1 MAGVY
6 GTLTVNQ
13 DGSWSY
19 TLDDNTLDHDLID
32 ATGTDDQVQDPFQ
45 VRVSDDDGDVSPEA
59 TLTIDVNDDGPA
71 FTLVNDG
78 DGNGIVSLITQNPAV
93 DTTYTG
99 NFADWI
105 YGADGFGEVTATLP
119 EGVEVGSV
127 AADGSQ
133 VVLNFYEGDVLVAIL
148 TLNADGEDTLE
159 VFHREPEVEFFDIS
173 GAEANAG
180 GPEGELLIDLGGDA
194 DFNVLVTAES
204 NGSSAVVNPSDQ
216 GWGVD
221 NQNINVNQ
229 SILFSFVDDGDNA
242 TPFGIKDFK
251 FQATKYTGQYGGAIT
266 ITISYIDP
274 DTMME
279 AMETISLSVTSGQTI
294 QITDLGWSDYEA
306 GNLLT
311 SVEVAHNGDSGA
323 FNLNNINVG
332 AESSTPPDDLSYEG
346 IVLDVVDA
354 DGDTD
359 SVEFSLVIDGE
370 EGEEL
375 EVEAITGTSG
385 DDVLVGTDGD
395 DILIGGAGNDTL
407 TGGLGADTFV
417 WNLGDQGSDS
427 DPAEDEVTDFT
438 LGEFG
443 TDANADQLDISDLLQ
458 GAGVG
463 NIDGYV
469 VAEQSG
475 SDTILHIKHDGGISG
490 DGSNADQ
497 TILLSDVSMGGNN
510 SADFIQSL
518 IGDGQLN
525 IE

>member
-1 MAGVY
+1 
-6 GTLTVNQ
+6 
-13 DGSWSY
+13 
-19 TLDDNTLDHDLID
+19 
-32 ATGTDDQVQDPFQ
+32 
-45 VRVSDDDGDVSPEA
+45 
-59 TLTIDVNDDGPA
+59 GPA

-78 DGNGIVSLITQNPAV
+78 DGDGIVSLVTQNPAV

-105 YGADGFGEVTATLP
+105 YGADDFGEVATTLP
-119 EGVEVGSV
+119 EGVEVESI

-133 VVLNFYEGDVLVAIL
+133 VVLNFYESDVLVAIL
-148 TLNADGEDTLE
+148 TLNADSEDTLE

-180 GPEGELLIDLGGDA
+180 GPEGELLIDLGDEA
-194 DFNVLVTAES
+194 DFNVLVTADS
-204 NGSSAVVNPSDQ
+204 NGTSAEVNPSTQ
-216 GWGVD
+216 GWGVN

-229 SILFSFVDDGDNA
+229 SMLFSFVDDGDNSA
-242 TPFGIKDFK
+242 PFGIKDFK
-251 FQATKYTGQYGGAIT
+251 FQATKYTGGFSGAIT
-266 ITISYIDP
+266 VTITYIDP

-279 AMETISLSVTSGQTI
+279 AMETISLTVISGQTI
-294 QITDLGWSDYEA
+294 QITELGWSDYEA

-323 FNLNNINVG
+323 FNLNGINVG
-332 AESSTPPDDLSYEG
+332 GESSTPPDDLSYEG
-346 IVLDVVDA
+346 IVLDIVDA

-359 SVEFSLVIDGE
+359 SQEFSLVIDGE
-370 EGEEL
+370 EGEGL
-375 EVEAITGTSG
+375 EVEAITGTSA
-385 DDVLVGTDGD
+385 DDVLVGTGGD
-395 DILIGGAGNDTL
+395 DTLIGGAGNDTL

-438 LGEFG
+438 LGDFG
-443 TDANADQLDISDLLQ
+443 SDADADQLDISDLLQ
-458 GAGVG
+458 GADFGSEDI
-463 NIDGYV
+463 NDYIF
-469 VAEQSG
+469 AEESG
-475 SDTILHIKHDGGISG
+475 SDTILHIKHNGGISG

-518 IGDGQLN
+518 IDNGQLD